1 MGLQTYNAR
10 LGLGGLIAAVV
21 VLLATLALAAP
32 AAHAFKPV
40 KKGDRGAKVGLV
52 QRALGL
58 KVDRI
63 FGPATKRA
71 VIRFQ
76 RRRGLAVD
84 GVVGPQT
91 YHALKRLDAK
101 RSRGGGG
108 GGSSKVRSRG
118 SMVRVL
124 QRALGISADGVFGP
138 QTRAA
143 VKRFQ
148 RSKGLFPDGV
158 VGPLTWRAL
167 GRANVRVVLERGS
180 LRGGSRGGGGSALA
194 RVIAAANRIASHPYK
209 WGGGHGRW
217 QDSGYDC
224 SGSVSYALHGGGL
237 LRRPLDSSGFM
248 RYGAPGKGKH
258 ITIYANPGHVF
269 MVINGRRFD
278 TSGRERT
285 GSRWQPD
292 MRSTAG
298 YTVRHPVGL

>member
-1 MGLQTYNAR
+1 MGLKTFDAR
-10 LGLGGLIAAVV
+10 LRPGGFAAALV
-21 VLLATLALAAP
+21 VLLAALAIAAP
-32 AAHAFKPV
+32 TADAFKPV

-52 QRALGL
+52 QRVLGL
-58 KVDRI
+58 HVDKI

-71 VIRFQ
+71 VKRFQ
-76 RRRGLAVD
+76 RKHGLAVD
-84 GVVGPQT
+84 GIVGPAT
-91 YHALKRLDAK
+91 YAALKRLDG
-101 RSRGGGG
+101 RSRSSSSGGGG
-108 GGSSKVRSRG
+108 KVRSRG
-118 SMVRVL
+118 SAVRTL
-124 QRALGISADGVFGP
+124 QRRLGIAADGVFGP
-138 QTRAA
+138 QTKAA

-148 RSKGLFPDGV
+148 RSRGLFPDGV

-167 GRANVRVVLERGS
+167 GRANVSVVLKRGS
-180 LRGGSRGGGGSALA
+180 VRRSHGGGGSVVS

-237 LRRPLDSSGFM
+237 LSRALDSSGFM
-248 RYGAPGKGKH
+248 SYGAPGKGRH
-258 ITIYANPGHVF
+258 ITIYAHPGHVF

-278 TSGRERT
+278 TTGRSSS

>member
-1 MGLQTYNAR
+1 MGHAKLTTSPR
-10 LGLGGLIAAVV
+10 LRALGV
-21 VLLATLALAAP
+21 ALAALLTVLTI
-32 AAHAFKPV
+32 AAPSATAFEAV

-52 QRALGL
+52 QRVLGL

-71 VIRFQ
+71 VKRFQ
-76 RRRGLAVD
+76 RRHGLTVD
-84 GVVGPQT
+84 GIVGPAT
-91 YHALKRLDAK
+91 YAALKRVDR
-101 RSRGGGG
+101 RSSGSSGGGNPR
-108 GGSSKVRSRG
+108 VRSRG
-118 SMVRVL
+118 TLVRSL
-124 QRALGISADGVFGP
+124 QRRLGIPADGVFGP
-138 QTRAA
+138 QTKAA

-148 RSKGLFPDGV
+148 RSRGLYPDGV

-167 GRANVRVVLERGS
+167 GRAGMSVVLKRGS
-180 LRGGSRGGGGSALA
+180 LRGGGGGGGSAVQ
-194 RVIAAANRIASHPYK
+194 RVIAAANRIATHPYK

-217 QDSGYDC
+217 QDTGYDC

-237 LRRPLDSSGFM
+237 LKRALDSSGFM
-248 RYGAPGKGKH
+248 RYGAPGKGRQ

-278 TSGRERT
+278 TTGRSST

-298 YTVRHPVGL
+298 YTVRHPVGY